1 MVKLILLILLTY
13 LAASVNFSILLFKI
27 LGKGDPRSHFSGNAG
42 TTNVTR
48 LLGKPWGLVILL
60 LDIGRAL
67 AVAQIGFWFLPA
79 PLVPLLGLA
88 LVVGNQKPLF
98 HGFRGGKG
106 VAGYLG
112 FTALISPLSAGISCL
127 VWVLVFGVFRVTF
140 IGSFFMITVLC
151 LGTMIHYA
159 WDWPVVIA
167 AGLTMVLIFL
177 AHKPNIVVLKVNRKK
192 GTRVPFGQT

>member
-1 MVKLILLILLTY
+1 MIKLILLILLTY
-13 LAASVNFSILLFKI
+13 LAASVNFSILLFRI

-60 LDIGRAL
+60 LDIGRAV
-67 AVAQIGFWFLPA
+67 AVAQIGVWYLPA

-88 LVVGNQKPLF
+88 LVLGNQKPLF

-112 FTALISPLSAGISCL
+112 FTALISPVSAGISCL
-127 VWVLVFGVFRVTF
+127 VWVLVFGLFRVTF
-140 IGSFFMITVLC
+140 IGSFFMITVLG
-151 LGTMIHYA
+151 LGTMIHYP
-159 WDWPVVIA
+159 WNWSVVID

-177 AHKPNIVVLKVNRKK
+177 AHKSNIVALNKSRTTSEKV
-192 GTRVPFGQT
+192 